1 MPTIGE
7 IVSVID
13 MLDPNGRNP
22 KLRPAVIVAATET
35 GFIVVAVSSRLDI
48 ATERTHVMLPW
59 ESGGHPRT
67 GLNRK
72 SAAVCFWY
80 EIVGADRFVITGK
93 HVSQQYVDAIRE
105 RMTSES

>member
-7 IVSVID
+7 IVSVVD

-22 KLRPAVIVAATET
+22 KLRPAIVVAATDSR
-35 GFIVVAVSSRLDI
+35 FIVVAISSRLDI
-48 ATERTHVMLPW
+48 ATDRTHVMLPW

-80 EIVGADRFVITGK
+80 EIVTESRFITTGK
-93 HVSQQYVDAIRE
+93 RVTQQHIEAIRE
-105 RMTSES
+105 RMMEES